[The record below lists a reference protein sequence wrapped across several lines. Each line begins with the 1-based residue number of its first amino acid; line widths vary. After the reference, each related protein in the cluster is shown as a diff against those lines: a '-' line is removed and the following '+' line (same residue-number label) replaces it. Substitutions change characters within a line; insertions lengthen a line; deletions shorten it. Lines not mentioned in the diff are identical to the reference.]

1 MFKETSR
8 YCFFSINTFTMLMV
22 RKRQALLKTR
32 EKESSKKVNIIES
45 TLMGDAKTSP
55 VLQTITEDNY

>member
-1 MFKETSR
+1 
-8 YCFFSINTFTMLMV
+8 MLMV
-22 RKRQALLKTR
+22 RKRQVLLKTR

>member
-1 MFKETSR
+1 
-8 YCFFSINTFTMLMV
+8 MV
-22 RKRQALLKTR
+22 LKSQAILKTQ

-45 TLMGDAKTSP
+45 TLMADAKTSP